1 MKDWKIRLNIEEQK
15 NIHDKSDTVF
25 NEMEKMIIETKIFK
39 HITYDHIKKYNDY
52 FKSENITIKWHK
64 DISSF
69 QVILSK
75 SSQKFIKKS
84 FWGKEE
90 YREIT
95 KMIVLYPFG
104 KKTSWNGSEF
114 IFDLQGDTYW
124 NNDDLIAQIELLRLN
139 ENEKGFLLNLNHF
152 INDLIEKVHIS
163 NIN

>member
-114 IFDLQGDTYW
+114 IFDLQGILIGIMMIYW
-124 NNDDLIAQIELLRLN
+124 LKLS
-139 ENEKGFLLNLNHF
+139 H
-152 INDLIEKVHIS
+152 
-163 NIN
+163 

>member
-1 MKDWKIRLNIEEQK
+1 MKDWKIRLNIDEQK
-15 NIHDKSDTVF
+15 SIHDKSDIIF
-25 NEMEKMIIETKIFK
+25 KEMEGMIIESKIFR

-52 FKSENITIKWHK
+52 FKSENVTIKRQGR
-64 DISSF
+64 ISSF
-69 QVILSK
+69 QVILNK

-114 IFDLQGDTYW
+114 IFDLQGILIGIMMIYW
-124 NNDDLIAQIELLRLN
+124 LKLS
-139 ENEKGFLLNLNHF
+139 H
-152 INDLIEKVHIS
+152 
-163 NIN
+163 

>member
-1 MKDWKIRLNIEEQK
+1 MKDWKIRLNIDEQK
-15 NIHDKSDTVF
+15 SIHDKSDIIF
-25 NEMEKMIIETKIFK
+25 KEMEGMIIESKIFR

-52 FKSENITIKWHK
+52 FKSENVTIKWHK

-69 QVILSK
+69 QVILNK

-124 NNDDLIAQIELLRLN
+124 DNDDLLAQVESLRLN
-139 ENEKGFLLNLNHF
+139 SNEKSFLLNLNYF
-152 INDLIEKVHIS
+152 INDLIEKVHV
-163 NIN
+163 NNVN